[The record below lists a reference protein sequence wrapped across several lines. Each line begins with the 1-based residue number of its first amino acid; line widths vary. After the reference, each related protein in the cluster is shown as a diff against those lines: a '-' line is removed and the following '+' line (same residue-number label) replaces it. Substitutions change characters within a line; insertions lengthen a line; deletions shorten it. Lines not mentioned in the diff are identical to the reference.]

1 MQMPRSYSSLLRT
14 QAALFLTAVAFASP
28 PRAVAQDGASGADV
42 PTSIVPNVKTGGSS
56 NIHVIAHV
64 PLGGFFRVADGDI
77 EQELSRPY
85 AYIAQTRDQ
94 IGFTIIDLHDV
105 KNAKVIYRWRIGN
118 VELHQGLG
126 ALRPKYFKLD
136 GRYYVAL
143 CTQFNQ
149 ASPDATLGLII
160 FDVTGL
166 PDTTK
171 IKEVAR
177 IHFPEMPGGFH
188 NVFPYKHSDGRVLL
202 FTTTTGAQA
211 NVYDAEKL
219 LHGDKD
225 HAMIGTIPVPQGN
238 VRGEAF
244 PGFGLVKATGFHD
257 FYIGYDPAT
266 RQDKFYGPGGGG
278 YYVYDVTKIGT
289 EEPKLL
295 TSIIGAAGIASG
307 HTFTPTPDGRYAV
320 TETEYQWAPLRIF
333 DLQPGLEGKVQSITQ
348 PVSVWN
354 WDWNDLAHNHEV
366 RWPYVFVSGYEDGIE
381 VFNMQDPAHP
391 RTVAWYYTCECSHKT
406 GYGGAPNWEGT
417 SIYNGAFGI
426 MVRNTD
432 GLILITDI
440 NTGAWFFKM
449 DGFDGWNGHDWAMPN
464 ISSAQDWDHGPDGA
478 QKPAPPPP
486 PKRAATKA

>member
-1 MQMPRSYSSLLRT
+1 MART
-14 QAALFLTAVAFASP
+14 RLAPFAALLLSGTLLTLHASP
-28 PRAVAQDGASGADV
+28 ASAQDASGQPPV
-42 PTSIVPNVKTGGSS
+42 SSGNLPNGKVGGSA
-56 NIHVIAHV
+56 NMHLIAHV

-85 AYIAQTRDQ
+85 AYIAQTRDR
-94 IGFTIIDLHDV
+94 IGFTILNLKDLNNV
-105 KNAKVIYRWRIGN
+105 KVLYRWKIEN
-118 VELHQGLG
+118 TALHQGLG
-126 ALRPKYFKLD
+126 TLRPKYFKLN

-143 CTQFNQ
+143 CSQFSQ
-149 ASPDATLGLII
+149 GTPDADLGAII
-160 FDVTGL
+160 FDVTSL

-171 IKEVAR
+171 IKEVTR
-177 IHFPEMPGGFH
+177 IRFPQMPGGFH
-188 NVFPYKHSDGRVLL
+188 NLFPYKHSDGRVLL

-211 NVYDAEKL
+211 NVYDLAKTL
-219 LHGDKD
+219 AGDKD
-225 HAMIGTIPVPQGN
+225 QGLIGTIPVPQGN
-238 VRGEAF
+238 VRAEAF
-244 PGFGLVKATGFHD
+244 PGFGLVKATGYHD

-266 RQDKFYGPGGGG
+266 RQDMFYGPGGGG
-278 YYVYDVTKIGT
+278 YYVFDVTNIGK

-295 TSIIGAAGIASG
+295 TSIQGPAGVAAG
-307 HTFTPTPDGRYAV
+307 HTFTPTPDGKYAV

-333 DLQPGLEGKVQSITQ
+333 DLQPGLEGKVQAITQ

-406 GYGGAPNWEGT
+406 GFGGLPNWDGQ

-432 GLILITDI
+432 GLILITDM
-440 NTGAWFFKM
+440 NTGAWFFKL
-449 DGFDGWNGHDWAMPN
+449 DGFNGWNGADWAMPN
-464 ISSAQDWDHGPDGA
+464 ISSAQDWDHGPDGSHA
-478 QKPAPPPP
+478 PAPPPA
-486 PKRAATKA
+486 PKRVAVQ